1 MPSQSR
7 PPSEVANVD
16 LNERGC
22 NMALNDKTQDNDK
35 TQEMGNFESDF
46 TWSDVKIVD
55 DTESL
60 FFGGSA
66 AAKM

>member
-46 TWSDVKIVD
+46 TWSDVAIVD